1 MRNLRKTFSKKKT
14 WAWLAV
20 VAILGFVLA
29 IGGCAMA
36 RKLSA
41 ADILSKTKVEFS
53 ELTLDSVSVNPD
65 IMQQLGGAIVGGLLP
80 NPNVVAFVQNIAKGI
95 IQIDVGN
102 AHLGIVLNVT
112 NADQDTLW
120 LRDFTASVN
129 LDSLMDL
136 PLQLKDSTCLAP
148 GTNKV
153 RLTTSFPIDNRI
165 FKLRDITGLNA
176 KGRLVVALEQEGE
189 SVPFDFNVRHDIPH
203 EELVALEDS
212 LRQSVLNSI
221 LSDWVGAIQ
230 F

>member
-1 MRNLRKTFSKKKT
+1 MRAIWKKIHTKTF
-14 WAWLAV
+14 LARFVV
-20 VAILGFVLA
+20 VAIVGTVLA

-41 ADILSKTKVEFS
+41 ADILSKTKVEFY

-65 IMQQLGGAIVGGLLP
+65 IMKQLGGAIVGGLLP

-102 AHLGIVLNVT
+102 AYLGIVLDVT
-112 NADQDTLW
+112 NATQDTLW
-120 LRDFTASVN
+120 LRDFSANVN
-129 LDSLMDL
+129 LDSLMEL
-136 PLQLKDSTCLAP
+136 PLQLKDSTRLAP
-148 GTNKV
+148 GINKV
-153 RLTTSFPIDNRI
+153 QLSTSFPIDNRI
-165 FKLRDITGLNA
+165 FKLKEITGLNA
-176 KGRLVVALEQEGE
+176 KGILVVALEQEGE
-189 SVPFDFNVRHDIPH
+189 SVPFDFNIRHNIPH

>member
-1 MRNLRKTFSKKKT
+1 MRNLRKAFCKKNT

-20 VAILGFVLA
+20 VAILGVVLA

-65 IMQQLGGAIVGGLLP
+65 ILNQLGGAIVGGLLP

-120 LRDFTASVN
+120 LRDFTASIN
-129 LDSLMDL
+129 LDSLMEL
-136 PLQLKDSTCLAP
+136 PLQLKDSTRLAP
-148 GTNKV
+148 GITKV
-153 RLTTSFPIDNRI
+153 RLSTSFPIDNRI
-165 FKLRDITGLNA
+165 FKLKDITGLNA
-176 KGRLVVALEQEGE
+176 KGVLVVALEQEGE
-189 SVPFDFNVRHDIPH
+189 SVPFDFNIRHNIPH

-221 LSDWVGAIQ
+221 LSDWVGSIK

>member
-1 MRNLRKTFSKKKT
+1 MRNLRKAFCKKNT

-20 VAILGFVLA
+20 VAILGVVLA

-53 ELTLDSVSVNPD
+53 EMTLDSVSVNPD

-95 IQIDVGN
+95 IQIDVGS
-102 AHLGIVLNVT
+102 AHLGIVLDVRNS
-112 NADQDTLW
+112 AQDTLW
-120 LRDFTASVN
+120 LRDFTASIN
-129 LDSLMDL
+129 LDSLMEL
-136 PLQLKDSTCLAP
+136 PLQLKDSTRLAP
-148 GTNKV
+148 GTTKV
-153 RLTTSFPIDNRI
+153 RLATSFPID
-165 FKLRDITGLNA
+165 
-176 KGRLVVALEQEGE
+176 EQEGE
-189 SVPFDFNVRHDIPH
+189 SVPFDFNIRHNIPH

-221 LSDWVGAIQ
+221 LSDWVGSIK